1 MIITANE
8 AHVYDALGCL
18 VVCLDRRLN
27 VRFVNRR
34 GLALLGYASRH
45 ELDGCPWAAL
55 LHDAT
60 RADLLPTLAGSG
72 QAQASAT
79 LVEAALRTRD
89 GRARP
94 CMLNVDAGC
103 GDPHDETPIV
113 VLGFDAPPS
122 IPGRYVRR
130 ADDTARRTNSNVD
143 HAADAAGACDSLT
156 GLPDRAALLQMLS
169 ERLFAARRQDKEVTL
184 LYVSLEELAA
194 DDSVDAEPLVV
205 EMAARINQALRE
217 TDILARIGRGVFAVI
232 LGPHDTAID
241 GDIDDVAQR
250 VLAAINAPLASAD
263 GTLRAVAA
271 IGIVACT
278 SPRDL
283 PAELLDSAAQACAL
297 ARAEGGNCYCRF
309 DPATASTAVST
320 RPRRVVRRIAA
331 TSCCSCA
338 RPSTTANWSSIT
350 SRRSACL
357 RAPWSASKRWCAGSI
372 PSAGCCRPPN
382 SSLSPSRAAIS
393 WISANG

>member
-1 MIITANE
+1 MIITPNE

-89 GRARP
+89 GRARA

-130 ADDTARRTNSNVD
+130 ADDTARRMNSNVD
-143 HAADAAGACDSLT
+143 HAADAAGACDALT

-184 LYVSLEELAA
+184 LYVSLEELAT

-205 EMAARINQALRE
+205 EMAARIN
-217 TDILARIGRGVFAVI
+217 
-232 LGPHDTAID
+232 
-241 GDIDDVAQR
+241 
-250 VLAAINAPLASAD
+250 
-263 GTLRAVAA
+263 
-271 IGIVACT
+271 
-278 SPRDL
+278 
-283 PAELLDSAAQACAL
+283 
-297 ARAEGGNCYCRF
+297 
-309 DPATASTAVST
+309 
-320 RPRRVVRRIAA
+320 
-331 TSCCSCA
+331 
-338 RPSTTANWSSIT
+338 
-350 SRRSACL
+350 
-357 RAPWSASKRWCAGSI
+357 
-372 PSAGCCRPPN
+372 
-382 SSLSPSRAAIS
+382 
-393 WISANG
+393 